1 MEEYLNPQ
9 TMVLGA
15 KGKGGGFEEFSET
28 SKWSKI

>member
-1 MEEYLNPQ
+1 MEECLNPQ

-15 KGKGGGFEEFSET
+15 KGKGGGFEEFSEK